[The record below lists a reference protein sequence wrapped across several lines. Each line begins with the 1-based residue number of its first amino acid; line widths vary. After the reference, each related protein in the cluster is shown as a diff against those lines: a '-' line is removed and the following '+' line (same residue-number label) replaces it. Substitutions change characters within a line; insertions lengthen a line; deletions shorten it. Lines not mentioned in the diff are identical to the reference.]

1 MFGPITAISIKV
13 LESYP
18 LKLKVKEPYPNKI
31 KSKAMMKDMFIS
43 NILTDEA
50 MLQSKM
56 SYKQVTRNTYLA
68 ILLTAYHEELMAR
81 VIFSISPLNFFFQS
95 SLLNLKHLHK
105 KKIDDKQVATQSAG
119 CRVSHVHL
127 SSK

>member
-68 ILLTAYHEELMAR
+68 ILLTAYHEELMAK
-81 VIFSISPLNFFFQS
+81 VIFSISPLIFLFQS

-119 CRVSHVHL
+119 CGVSHR
-127 SSK
+127 SSKF

>member
-1 MFGPITAISIKV
+1 MFGPLTTISIKV

-18 LKLKVKEPYPNKI
+18 FKLKVKEPYPNKI
-31 KSKAMMKDMFIS
+31 KSKAMMKDMFIT

-68 ILLTAYHEELMAR
+68 ILLTAYHEELMAK
-81 VIFSISPLNFFFQS
+81 VIFSISSLNFFF
-95 SLLNLKHLHK
+95 NHLF
-105 KKIDDKQVATQSAG
+105 
-119 CRVSHVHL
+119 
-127 SSK
+127 